1 MRFCSTAL
9 LCIVIQSITAYVPL
23 VKSPSLAK
31 KVSLKQ
37 KTALSNSD
45 DDDWFADKESYGYSG
60 YNDSPSY
67 RGGEDRRG
75 GGFVYER
82 DTSRD
87 NSNIDEGLILE
98 MLEKRGIAKRNRDFE
113 TADAIR
119 EDLLVNYH
127 VGVYDRERTW
137 RTGVSVSGSGKKFGG
152 GGRGG
157 RRERKHRDFGPNGHD
172 YVLSVDA
179 GPSISQ
185 LSEKDINSLLAERLQ
200 AKLNRNYD
208 VADKIQL
215 DLIENSVFV
224 HDGTKEWRA
233 DGVPYGDFDGGRGPG
248 RTRGSRNDRNRS
260 YTKSPHSAEVVGVNE
275 KLVDALVNERLKFKI
290 ARDYDKAD
298 SIREGLRTKFN
309 VLIDDRLK
317 EWSVGGDFGEEHNA
331 MREMADK
338 FANRGFIK
346 SNSSRPLS
354 QEDEEHI
361 QSLVDERAVAK
372 KERDFHTADSIRDEL
387 MNNFDVNINDKLKLW
402 SVGGAFS
409 ELPGSANRKPRGLY
423 ERRGGGDLTDEDV
436 ENIQSLLLERYNAK
450 KNRNY
455 DIADRIRDALKE
467 NFNVKIDD
475 RSSEWHVDTD
485 EYVLV
490 GEPNLSTEDI
500 ETVESQLKD
509 RFAAKREG
517 QYEEADEI
525 RDALKEK
532 FGVRIDDRTKEW
544 SIEYV

>member
-9 LCIVIQSITAYVPL
+9 LCIVIQTITAYVPL

-37 KTALSNSD
+37 KTALFSSD
-45 DDDWFADKESYGYSG
+45 DDDWFADRESYGFSG
-60 YNDSPSY
+60 YNDSPPD

-87 NSNIDEGLILE
+87 NSNIDEGLILG

-152 GGRGG
+152 GGRNG
-157 RRERKHRDFGPNGHD
+157 RRERKHRDFGPNQHD
-172 YVLSVDA
+172 YVLSADA

-248 RTRGSRNDRNRS
+248 RTRGSRNDQNRS

-290 ARDYDKAD
+290 SRDYDKAD

-309 VLIDDRLK
+309 VMIDDRLK
-317 EWSVGGDFGEEHNA
+317 EWSIGGDFGEEHNA

-354 QEDEEHI
+354 KEDEEYI

-372 KERDFHTADSIRDEL
+372 KERDFHTADDIRDEL
-387 MNNFDVNINDKLKLW
+387 MKNFDVNINDKLKLW
-402 SVGGAFS
+402 SVGGVFS
-409 ELPGSANRKPRGLY
+409 EIPGSANRKPRGLY

-436 ENIQSLLLERYNAK
+436 ENIQSLLSERYDAK
-450 KNRNY
+450 KNRKY
-455 DIADRIRDALKE
+455 DVADRIRDALKE

-475 RSSEWHVDTD
+475 KSSEWHVDTD

-490 GEPNLSTEDI
+490 GESNLSTEDI
-500 ETVESQLKD
+500 EAVESQLRD

-544 SIEYV
+544 SIEYI